1 VDSKLINIGGHG
13 LGDCVLALQISYL
26 LKLKNIKHQTLI
38 STRNEVY
45 KPLSHIFSKELDFE
59 QIDNKYAHENALL
72 NNQEYYNELVKTHN
86 SNYITYNVPDLLF
99 RNPLAFNYAEYGL
112 NPQLIKKTRVLSHHF
127 SYKEKIIYY
136 GLTTSTN
143 GYMYENIPILL
154 KGLAEHLPDYT
165 IYFPKVKSWDKDI
178 NYIGAFDIQFPS
190 NVYIHENPSFEDSL
204 DYLTKSCYGI
214 FTCNGPSHIA
224 YQIGIPRLILDPQ
237 FDRIPWMSRWK
248 EDYEECI
255 PLNTEYND
263 VINLIVNNI
272 KYPET
277 TLIDRKKIL
286 DLLKAR
292 NNSWKDIFYFKY

>member
-127 SYKEKIIYY
+127 SYKEKIIYC

>member
-127 SYKEKIIYY
+127 SYKEKIIYC

-214 FTCNGPSHIA
+214 FACNGPSHIA

>member
-45 KPLSHIFSKELDFE
+45 KPLSHIFSKELDFD

-86 SNYITYNVPDLLF
+86 SNHITYNVPDLLF

-112 NPQLIKKTRVLSHHF
+112 NPQLIKKTRILSHHF
-127 SYKEKIIYY
+127 SYKEKIIYC

-204 DYLTKSCYGI
+204 DYLTKCCYGI

-255 PLNTEYND
+255 SLNTEYND

>member
-1 VDSKLINIGGHG
+1 MDSKLINIGGHG